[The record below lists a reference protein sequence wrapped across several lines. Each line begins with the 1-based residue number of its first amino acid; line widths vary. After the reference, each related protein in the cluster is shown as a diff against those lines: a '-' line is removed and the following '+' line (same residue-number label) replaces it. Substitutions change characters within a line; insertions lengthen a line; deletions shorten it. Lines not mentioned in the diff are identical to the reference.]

1 MSQKSL
7 IVVESPSKART
18 IEQYL
23 DGEFEVIACVGHV
36 KDLPSSKLGI
46 DVKNDFQMTL
56 DVLPNRKDFIKE
68 LRKKSLA
75 ANKVFIASDPDR
87 EGEAIAAH
95 LASEVPDE
103 KLQRVEFTEITKVGV
118 HEGMSNSR
126 DLDGNMINAQKT
138 RRIIDRLVG
147 YKVSP
152 VLWATLQKNMN
163 FVNTTLSAG
172 RVQSACV
179 KIVIERDRK
188 RQKYKKTEYYD
199 LKIKLNK
206 KDLDSPFEAT
216 LNKVKEGK
224 IASSNDFDSN
234 TGTLKNKDA
243 IILNEK
249 EAKGLVA
256 QLKKGKWLVKSV
268 DEKPRTSNPKPPF
281 TTSTLQQEAARKLR
295 FSAKNTMRVAQQLYE
310 NGFITYMR
318 TDSTHLSNEAVKGS
332 RDIISKLF
340 GNDYIPKSPNN
351 YETNVKN
358 AQEAHEAIRPA
369 HKLFKSVDAVSEKL
383 GKDAGNLYDLIWK
396 RTIASQMLPAKLKQT
411 SVIISN
417 TDTDFRA
424 SGQIIVFPGY
434 MKIYVEGKDNPD
446 AELANKEKLLPAIVV
461 SEQLICSEIVSQI
474 HKTKP
479 PARFTEASLV
489 KEMEMNGIG
498 RPSTFASI
506 LDTIVRR
513 GYVEKTKSNLSPTYL
528 GLAITQLLENHFT
541 TLVDKDFTA
550 KMENELDAISRG
562 ELEPIPFMENFYFG
576 NKKHLGLEKMLEE
589 KVDIGKACTIPL
601 PIGYDDIVEARI
613 GKFGPYLR
621 KEEDTRSI
629 PQNIF
634 VGDLTDDIIDS
645 LFRDQREDAVLGKD
659 PESKEDIL
667 LKKGPYGHY
676 VQLGETT
683 KRKAIPKGIEV
694 DSVDLEVAIK
704 LISLPRVV
712 GKHPDTGIDITADY
726 GRYGPYLKMDKSNAR
741 LIGPATPLTVTVDEA
756 VVLLSKSKKG
766 SSELKTLG
774 KHPDT
779 GEELVLKEGRYG
791 PYISD
796 GKLNAALKSGNDPN
810 SITLEE
816 AVELLSK
823 SKKGSS
829 ELKTLGKHP
838 DTGEELVLKEGRYG
852 PYISD
857 GKLNAALRSGNDPDS
872 ITLEEAVKLINL
884 KRAAPKRKKPR
895 KKRRKKK

>member
-1 MSQKSL
+1 MNQKSL
-7 IVVESPSKART
+7 IIVESPSKART

-23 DGEFEVIACVGHV
+23 DGEFEVVACVGHV

-46 DVKNDFQMTL
+46 DIENNFEMTL

-68 LRKKSLA
+68 LRKKSKVA
-75 ANKVFIASDPDR
+75 KKVFIASDPDR

-103 KLQRVEFTEITKVGV
+103 KLQRVEFTEITKAGV
-118 HEGMSNSR
+118 TEGMNNSR
-126 DLDGNMINAQKT
+126 DLDSNMINAQKT

-179 KIVIERDRK
+179 KMIIERDRK
-188 RQKYKKTEYYD
+188 RQKYKKTEYFS
-199 LKIKLNK
+199 LKVELKKENSDSAFEASLNK
-206 KDLDSPFEAT
+206 IGDK
-216 LNKVKEGK
+216 K
-224 IASSNDFDSN
+224 IVSSNDFDSN
-234 TGTLKNKDA
+234 TGSLKNKDV

-249 EAKGLVA
+249 EAKDLLSKLDSGNWVV
-256 QLKKGKWLVKSV
+256 KKI

-332 RDIISKLF
+332 RDIVSDLF
-340 GNDYIPKSPNN
+340 GKDYLPNSPNN

-369 HKLFKSVDAVSEKL
+369 HKIFKSIDTVSKKL

-417 TDTDFRA
+417 ADTDFRA
-424 SGQIIVFPGY
+424 SGQTIVFPGY
-434 MKIYVEGKDNPD
+434 MKIYVEGKDNPE
-446 AELANKEKLLPAIVV
+446 AELANKEKILPEM
-461 SEQLICSEIVSQI
+461 SENEILMCNQISSQS
-474 HKTKP
+474 HQTKP

-489 KEMEMNGIG
+489 KEMENNGIG

-528 GLAITQLLENHFT
+528 GLAITQLLENHFS
-541 TLVDKDFTA
+541 TLVDRDFTA

-562 ELEPIPFMENFYFG
+562 ELEPVPFMNDFYFG
-576 NKKHLGLEKMLEE
+576 NDAHLGLEKMLEE

-601 PIGYDDIVEARI
+601 PIGYDDSVEARI

-629 PQNIF
+629 PQDIYI
-634 VGDLTDDIIDS
+634 GDLTDDIIDS
-645 LFRDQREDAVLGKD
+645 LFKDQRKDATLGKD
-659 PESKEDIL
+659 PKTKEDIL

-676 VQLGETT
+676 VQLGEST
-683 KRKAIPKGIEV
+683 KRKAIPKGTDIE
-694 DSVDLEVAIK
+694 SVDLDLAVK
-704 LISLPRVV
+704 LLSLPRTV
-712 GKHPDTGIDITADY
+712 GEHPETGVSITADY

-741 LIGPATPLTVTVDEA
+741 LIGPATPLTVTLDEA
-756 VVLLSKSKKG
+756 VEILSKSKRG

-796 GKLNAALKSGNDPN
+796 GKVNAALKSDNAPN

-816 AVELLSK
+816 ATE
-823 SKKGSS
+823 
-829 ELKTLGKHP
+829 
-838 DTGEELVLKEGRYG
+838 
-852 PYISD
+852 
-857 GKLNAALRSGNDPDS
+857 
-872 ITLEEAVKLINL
+872 LINL
-884 KRAAPKRKKPR
+884 KRAAPKRPR

>member
-1 MSQKSL
+1 MNQKSL
-7 IVVESPSKART
+7 IIVESPSKART

-23 DGEFEVIACVGHV
+23 DGEFEVVACVGHV

-46 DVKNDFQMTL
+46 DIENNFEMTL

-68 LRKKSLA
+68 LRNKSKSA
-75 ANKVFIASDPDR
+75 KKVFIASDPDR

-103 KLQRVEFTEITKVGV
+103 KLQRVEFTEITKAGV
-118 HEGMSNSR
+118 TEGMNNSR
-126 DLDGNMINAQKT
+126 DLDSNMINAQKT

-179 KIVIERDRK
+179 KMIIERDRK
-188 RQKYKKTEYYD
+188 RQKYEKTEYFS
-199 LKIKLNK
+199 LKVELKKENSDSTFEASLNK
-206 KDLDSPFEAT
+206 IGDK
-216 LNKVKEGK
+216 K
-224 IASSNDFDSN
+224 IVSSNDFDSN
-234 TGTLKNKDA
+234 TGSLKNKDV

-249 EAKGLVA
+249 EAKDLLSKLDSGNWVV
-256 QLKKGKWLVKSV
+256 KKI

-318 TDSTHLSNEAVKGS
+318 TDSTHLSDEAVKGS
-332 RDIISKLF
+332 RDIVSDLF
-340 GNDYIPKSPNN
+340 GKDYLPNSPNN

-369 HKLFKSVDAVSEKL
+369 HNIFKSIDTVSKKL

-417 TDTDFRA
+417 ADTDFRA
-424 SGQIIVFPGY
+424 SGQTIVFPGY
-434 MKIYVEGKDNPD
+434 MKIYVEGKDNPE
-446 AELANKEKLLPAIVV
+446 AELANKEKILPEM
-461 SEQLICSEIVSQI
+461 SENEILMCNQISSQS
-474 HKTKP
+474 HQTKP

-489 KEMEMNGIG
+489 KEMENNGIG

-528 GLAITQLLENHFT
+528 GLAITQLLENHFS
-541 TLVDKDFTA
+541 TLVDRDFTA

-562 ELEPIPFMENFYFG
+562 ELEPVPFMNDFYFG
-576 NKKHLGLEKMLEE
+576 NDAHLGLEKMLEE

-629 PQNIF
+629 PQDIYI
-634 VGDLTDDIIDS
+634 GDLTDDIIDS
-645 LFRDQREDAVLGKD
+645 LFKDQRKDATLGKD
-659 PESKEDIL
+659 PKTKEDIL

-676 VQLGETT
+676 VQLGEST
-683 KRKAIPKGIEV
+683 KRKAIPKGTDIE
-694 DSVDLEVAIK
+694 SVDLDLAVK
-704 LISLPRVV
+704 LLSLPRTV
-712 GKHPDTGIDITADY
+712 GEHPETGVSITADY

-741 LIGPATPLTVTVDEA
+741 LIGPATPLTVTLDEA
-756 VVLLSKSKKG
+756 VEILSKSKRG

-779 GEELVLKEGRYG
+779 GDELVLKEGRYG

-796 GKLNAALKSGNDPN
+796 GKVNAALKSDNDPN

-816 AVELLSK
+816 A
-823 SKKGSS
+823 
-829 ELKTLGKHP
+829 T
-838 DTGEELVLKEGRYG
+838 
-852 PYISD
+852 
-857 GKLNAALRSGNDPDS
+857 
-872 ITLEEAVKLINL
+872 KLINL
-884 KRAAPKRKKPR
+884 KRATPKRPR

>member
-1 MSQKSL
+1 MNQKSL
-7 IVVESPSKART
+7 IIVESPSKART

-23 DGEFEVIACVGHV
+23 DGEFEVVACVGHV
-36 KDLPSSKLGI
+36 KDLPPSKLGI
-46 DVKNDFQMTL
+46 DIENNFEMTL

-68 LRKKSLA
+68 LRKKSKA
-75 ANKVFIASDPDR
+75 AKKVFIASDPDR

-103 KLQRVEFTEITKVGV
+103 KLQRVEFTEITKAGV
-118 HEGMSNSR
+118 TEGMNNSR
-126 DLDGNMINAQKT
+126 DLDSNMINAQKT

-179 KIVIERDRK
+179 KMIIERDRK
-188 RQKYKKTEYYD
+188 RQKYKKTEYFS
-199 LKIKLNK
+199 LKVELKKENSDSAFEASLNK
-206 KDLDSPFEAT
+206 IGDK
-216 LNKVKEGK
+216 K
-224 IASSNDFDSN
+224 IVSSNDFDSN
-234 TGTLKNKDA
+234 TGSLKNKDV

-249 EAKGLVA
+249 EAKDLLSKLDSGNWVV
-256 QLKKGKWLVKSV
+256 KKI

-318 TDSTHLSNEAVKGS
+318 TDSTHLSNEAVRGS
-332 RDIISKLF
+332 RDIVSTLF
-340 GNDYIPKSPNN
+340 GKDYLPNSPNN

-369 HKLFKSVDAVSEKL
+369 HKIFKSIDTVSKKL

-417 TDTDFRA
+417 ADTDFRA
-424 SGQIIVFPGY
+424 SGQTIVFPGY
-434 MKIYVEGKDNPD
+434 MKIYVEGKDNPE
-446 AELANKEKLLPAIVV
+446 AELANKEKILPEM
-461 SEQLICSEIVSQI
+461 SENEILMCNQISSQS
-474 HKTKP
+474 HQTKP

-489 KEMEMNGIG
+489 KEMENNGIG

-528 GLAITQLLENHFT
+528 GLAITQLLENHFS
-541 TLVDKDFTA
+541 TLVDRDFTA

-562 ELEPIPFMENFYFG
+562 ELEPVPFMNDFYFG
-576 NKKHLGLEKMLEE
+576 NDAHLGLEKMLEE

-601 PIGYDDIVEARI
+601 PIGYDDTVEARI

-629 PQNIF
+629 PQDIYI
-634 VGDLTDDIIDS
+634 GDLTDDIIDS
-645 LFRDQREDAVLGKD
+645 LFKDQRKDATLGKD
-659 PESKEDIL
+659 PKTKEDIL

-676 VQLGETT
+676 VQLGEST
-683 KRKAIPKGIEV
+683 KRKAIPKGTDIE
-694 DSVDLEVAIK
+694 SVDLDLAVK
-704 LISLPRVV
+704 LLSLPRTV
-712 GKHPDTGIDITADY
+712 GEHPETGVSITADY

-741 LIGPATPLTVTVDEA
+741 LIGPATPLTVTLDEA
-756 VVLLSKSKKG
+756 VEILSKSKRG

-796 GKLNAALKSGNDPN
+796 GKVNAALKSDNDPN

-816 AVELLSK
+816 ATE
-823 SKKGSS
+823 
-829 ELKTLGKHP
+829 
-838 DTGEELVLKEGRYG
+838 
-852 PYISD
+852 
-857 GKLNAALRSGNDPDS
+857 
-872 ITLEEAVKLINL
+872 LINL
-884 KRAAPKRKKPR
+884 KRAAPKRPR

>member
-1 MSQKSL
+1 MNQKSL

-23 DGEFEVIACVGHV
+23 DGEFEVIACIGHV

-46 DVKNDFQMTL
+46 DVENDFQMTL

-68 LRKKSLA
+68 LRKKSKA
-75 ANKVFIASDPDR
+75 AKKVFIASDPDR

-103 KLQRVEFTEITKVGV
+103 KLQRVEFTEITRAGV

-179 KIVIERDRK
+179 KMVIERDRK

-199 LKIKLNK
+199 LKVKLNK
-206 KDLDSPFEAT
+206 EDSDSPFEAT

-224 IASSNDFDSN
+224 IVSSNDFDSV

-249 EAKGLVA
+249 EAKDLVA

-340 GNDYIPKSPNN
+340 GNDYLPKSPNN

-417 TDTDFRA
+417 ADTDFRA

-461 SEQLICSEIVSQI
+461 NEELICSEIVSQI

-489 KEMEMNGIG
+489 KEMEINGIG

-541 TLVDKDFTA
+541 ALVDKDFTA

-601 PIGYDDIVEARI
+601 PTGYNDDVEARI

-621 KEEDTRSI
+621 KEDDTRSI

-645 LFRDQREDAVLGKD
+645 LFKDQREDAVLGKD

-683 KRKAIPKGIEV
+683 KRKAIPKGTEV
-694 DSVDLEVAIK
+694 DSVDLELAIK

-726 GRYGPYLKMDKSNAR
+726 GRYGPYLRMDKSNAR
-741 LIGPATPLTVTVDEA
+741 LIGPATPLTVTVD
-756 VVLLSKSKKG
+756 
-766 SSELKTLG
+766 
-774 KHPDT
+774 
-779 GEELVLKEGRYG
+779 
-791 PYISD
+791 
-796 GKLNAALKSGNDPN
+796 
-810 SITLEE
+810 E

-857 GKLNAALRSGNDPDS
+857 GKLNAALRSGNDPDF
-872 ITLEEAVKLINL
+872 ITLEEAVELINL

>member
-1 MSQKSL
+1 MKQKSL

-23 DGEFEVIACVGHV
+23 ENEFEVIACVGHV
-36 KDLPSSKLGI
+36 KDLPSNKLGI
-46 DVKNDFQMTL
+46 DIENNFEMTL
-56 DVLPNRKDFIKE
+56 DVLPKRKDFIKE
-68 LRKKSLA
+68 LKKKSKLA
-75 ANKVFIASDPDR
+75 ERVYIASDPDR

-95 LASEVPDE
+95 LASEVPKE
-103 KLQRVEFTEITKVGV
+103 KLERVEFTEITQAGIK
-118 HEGMSNSR
+118 EGMGNSR
-126 DLDGNMINAQKT
+126 KLDDNLISSQKT

-179 KIVIERDRK
+179 KILIERDRK
-188 RQKYKKTEYYD
+188 RQKYSRTEYFG
-199 LKIKLNK
+199 LKIKLK
-206 KDLDSPFEAT
+206 KNQSEIDFDAL
-216 LNKVKEGK
+216 LNKIDRKAIV
-224 IASSNDFDSN
+224 SSNDFDSD
-234 TGTLKNKDA
+234 TGKLKNSEA
-243 IILNEK
+243 LILNKK
-249 EAKGLVA
+249 EAEDLISNLG
-256 QLKKGKWLVKSV
+256 KGKWVVSSIN
-268 DEKPRTSNPKPPF
+268 EKPRTSNPKPPF

-318 TDSTHLSNEAVKGS
+318 TDSTHLSEEALKGS
-332 RDIISKLF
+332 RNIISKLF
-340 GNDYIPKSPNN
+340 GDDYLPKTEN
-351 YETNVKN
+351 YYATNVKN

-369 HKLFKSVDAVSEKL
+369 HKVFLSVGDVSSKL
-383 GKDAGNLYDLIWK
+383 GNDAGKLYELIWQ

-411 SVIISN
+411 SAVITNLN
-417 TDTDFRA
+417 TEFKA

-434 MKIYVEGKDNPD
+434 MKIYVEGRDNPD
-446 AELANKEKLLPAIVV
+446 AELANKEKILPELSVDEELV
-461 SEQLICSEIVSQI
+461 CSSLDAQV

-489 KEMEMNGIG
+489 KEMESNGIG

-541 TLVDKDFTA
+541 TLVDRDFTA

-562 ELEPIPFMENFYFG
+562 ELEPLPFMKNFYFG
-576 NKKHLGLEKMLEE
+576 NKDHLGLEKMLDE

-601 PIGYDDIVEARI
+601 PYDQDSELEARI
-613 GKFGPYLR
+613 GRFGPYLR
-621 KEEDTRSI
+621 KKDDTRSI
-629 PQNIF
+629 PQDVYI
-634 VGDLTDDIIDS
+634 GDLTSDIIES
-645 LFRDQREDAVLGKD
+645 LFKDQRKDESLGKNPD
-659 PESKEDIL
+659 SDEEIL

-683 KRKAIPKGIEV
+683 KRKAIPKGTDI
-694 DSVDLEVAIK
+694 DSVDLELAIN
-704 LISLPRVV
+704 LLSLPRTI
-712 GKHPDTGIDITADY
+712 GLHPDTNTPITADY

-741 LIGPATPLTVTVDEA
+741 LVGAVTPLNVTLDKAIEI
-756 VVLLSKSKKG
+756 LSKSKKG

-779 GEELVLKEGRYG
+779 GEELILKEGRYG

-796 GKLNAALKSGNDPN
+796 GKVNAAIKSDNDPE
-810 SITLEE
+810 SLTLEE
-816 AVELLSK
+816 A
-823 SKKGSS
+823 
-829 ELKTLGKHP
+829 
-838 DTGEELVLKEGRYG
+838 
-852 PYISD
+852 
-857 GKLNAALRSGNDPDS
+857 
-872 ITLEEAVKLINL
+872 ITLINL
-884 KRAAPKRKKPR
+884 KRAAPKRPRR
-895 KKRRKKK
+895 KKRKKK

>member
-1 MSQKSL
+1 MNQKSL
-7 IVVESPSKART
+7 IIVESPSKART

-23 DGEFEVIACVGHV
+23 DGEFEVVACVGHV

-46 DVKNDFQMTL
+46 DIENNFEMTL

-68 LRKKSLA
+68 LRKKSKA
-75 ANKVFIASDPDR
+75 AKKVFIASDPDR

-95 LASEVPDE
+95 LASEIPDE
-103 KLQRVEFTEITKVGV
+103 KLQRVEFTEITKAGV
-118 HEGMSNSR
+118 TEGMNNSR
-126 DLDGNMINAQKT
+126 DLDINMIDAQKT

-172 RVQSACV
+172 RVQSSCV
-179 KIVIERDRK
+179 KMLIERDRK
-188 RQKYKKTEYYD
+188 RQKYKRTEYFS
-199 LKIKLNK
+199 LKVELKKENSDSAFEAILNK
-206 KDLDSPFEAT
+206 IN
-216 LNKVKEGK
+216 NKK
-224 IASSNDFDSN
+224 IVSSNDFDSN
-234 TGTLKNKDA
+234 TGSLKNKNV

-249 EAKGLVA
+249 EAKDLLSKLDSGNWVV
-256 QLKKGKWLVKSV
+256 KKI

-318 TDSTHLSNEAVKGS
+318 TDSTNLSDEAVKGS
-332 RDIISKLF
+332 RDIVSDLF
-340 GNDYIPKSPNN
+340 GKDYLPNNPNN

-369 HKLFKSVDAVSEKL
+369 HKIFKSIDTVSKKL

-417 TDTDFRA
+417 ADTDFRA

-434 MKIYVEGKDNPD
+434 MKIYVEGKDNPE
-446 AELANKEKLLPAIVV
+446 AELANKEKLLPEM
-461 SEQLICSEIVSQI
+461 SENEILMCNQISSQS
-474 HKTKP
+474 HQTKP

-489 KEMEMNGIG
+489 KEMENNGIG

-528 GLAITQLLENHFT
+528 GLAITQLLENHFS
-541 TLVDKDFTA
+541 TLVDRDFTA

-562 ELEPIPFMENFYFG
+562 ELEPIPFMNDFYFG
-576 NKKHLGLEKMLEE
+576 NDAHLGLEKMLEE

-601 PIGYDDIVEARI
+601 PIGYDDTVEARI
-613 GKFGPYLR
+613 GKFGPYIR

-629 PQNIF
+629 PQDIYI
-634 VGDLTDDIIDS
+634 GDLTDDIIDS
-645 LFRDQREDAVLGKD
+645 LFKDQRKDATLGKD
-659 PESKEDIL
+659 QKTKEDIL

-676 VQLGETT
+676 VQLGEST
-683 KRKAIPKGIEV
+683 KRKAIPKGTDIE
-694 DSVDLEVAIK
+694 SVDLDLAVK
-704 LISLPRVV
+704 LLSLPRTV
-712 GKHPDTGIDITADY
+712 GEHPETGVSITADY

-741 LIGPATPLTVTVDEA
+741 LIGPATPLTVTLDEA
-756 VVLLSKSKKG
+756 VEILSKSKRG

-796 GKLNAALKSGNDPN
+796 GKVNAALKSDNNDPN

-816 AVELLSK
+816 ATE
-823 SKKGSS
+823 
-829 ELKTLGKHP
+829 
-838 DTGEELVLKEGRYG
+838 
-852 PYISD
+852 
-857 GKLNAALRSGNDPDS
+857 
-872 ITLEEAVKLINL
+872 LINL
-884 KRAAPKRKKPR
+884 KRAAPKRPR

>member
-1 MSQKSL
+1 MNQKSL
-7 IVVESPSKART
+7 IIVESPSKART

-23 DGEFEVIACVGHV
+23 DGEFEVVACVGHV

-46 DVKNDFQMTL
+46 DIENNFEMTL

-68 LRKKSLA
+68 LRNKSKSA
-75 ANKVFIASDPDR
+75 KKVFIASDPDR

-103 KLQRVEFTEITKVGV
+103 KLQRVEFNEITKAGV
-118 HEGMSNSR
+118 TEGMNNGR
-126 DLDGNMINAQKT
+126 DLDSNMINAQKT

-179 KIVIERDRK
+179 KMIIERDRK
-188 RQKYKKTEYYD
+188 RQKYEKTEYFS
-199 LKIKLNK
+199 LKVELKKENSDSAFEASLNK
-206 KDLDSPFEAT
+206 IGDK
-216 LNKVKEGK
+216 K
-224 IASSNDFDSN
+224 IVSSNDFDSN
-234 TGTLKNKDA
+234 TGSLKNKDV

-249 EAKGLVA
+249 EAKDLLSKLDSGNWVV
-256 QLKKGKWLVKSV
+256 KKI

-318 TDSTHLSNEAVKGS
+318 TDSTHLSDEAVKGS
-332 RDIISKLF
+332 RDIVSDLF
-340 GNDYIPKSPNN
+340 GKDYLPNSPNN

-369 HKLFKSVDAVSEKL
+369 HNIFKSIDTVSKKL

-417 TDTDFRA
+417 ADTDFRA
-424 SGQIIVFPGY
+424 SGQTIVFPGY
-434 MKIYVEGKDNPD
+434 MKIYVEGKDNPE
-446 AELANKEKLLPAIVV
+446 AELANKEKILPEM
-461 SEQLICSEIVSQI
+461 SENEILMCNQISSQS
-474 HKTKP
+474 HQTKP

-489 KEMEMNGIG
+489 KEMENNGIG

-528 GLAITQLLENHFT
+528 GLAITQLLENHFS
-541 TLVDKDFTA
+541 TLVDRDFTA

-562 ELEPIPFMENFYFG
+562 ELEPVPFMNDFYFG
-576 NKKHLGLEKMLEE
+576 NDAHLGLEKMLEE

-629 PQNIF
+629 PQDIYI
-634 VGDLTDDIIDS
+634 GDLTDDIIDS
-645 LFRDQREDAVLGKD
+645 LFKDQRKDATLGKD
-659 PESKEDIL
+659 PKTKEDIL

-676 VQLGETT
+676 VQMGEST
-683 KRKAIPKGIEV
+683 KRKAIPKGTDIE
-694 DSVDLEVAIK
+694 SVDLDLAVK
-704 LISLPRVV
+704 LLSLPRTV
-712 GKHPDTGIDITADY
+712 GEHPETGVSITADY

-741 LIGPATPLTVTVDEA
+741 LIGPATPLTVTLDEA
-756 VVLLSKSKKG
+756 VEILGKSKRG

-796 GKLNAALKSGNDPN
+796 GKVNAALKSDNDPN

-816 AVELLSK
+816 ATE
-823 SKKGSS
+823 
-829 ELKTLGKHP
+829 
-838 DTGEELVLKEGRYG
+838 
-852 PYISD
+852 
-857 GKLNAALRSGNDPDS
+857 
-872 ITLEEAVKLINL
+872 LINL
-884 KRAAPKRKKPR
+884 KRVAPKRPR
-895 KKRRKKK
+895 KKRRRKK